1 MRKIVMLL
9 AFLFLSFIGL
19 EAQNDFRFGFQLS
32 PSFSWMST
40 DNNKINSNGTN
51 LGLKLGVLGEYY
63 FRENYAFM
71 GGLGFSFNHGGTLKH
86 DIGGNFWPDSN
97 LSNPDLNTGD
107 IPLSNGV
114 NLKYGIQ
121 YVEIP
126 FGLKM
131 RTQEFGYLRY
141 FAEIPVFTLGIRSQ
155 ARGDISA
162 NGDNNAEK
170 ENIKD
175 DVSLLNLSWGLGG
188 GVEFGVNE
196 STSIIAGLFFQNGFI
211 DVTNNDAT
219 QYFGSDEKP
228 REGSKGTIKAITLRI
243 GVMF

>member
-1 MRKIVMLL
+1 
-9 AFLFLSFIGL
+9 L
-19 EAQNDFRFGFQLS
+19 EAQNDFRFGFRLS

-51 LGLKLGVLGEYY
+51 LGLKLGVLGEFY
-63 FRENYAFM
+63 FRENYAFI

-86 DIGGNFWPDSN
+86 DIGGNFWPESN
-97 LSNPDLNTGD
+97 LSSPDLNTGD
-107 IPLSNGV
+107 NPLQDGV

-141 FAEIPVFTLGIRSQ
+141 FAEIPVFTLGVRSQ
-155 ARGDISA
+155 SRGDISA

-175 DVSLLNLSWGLGG
+175 DVALLNLSWGLGG

-196 STSIIAGLFFQNGFI
+196 STSIVAGLFFQNGFI

-228 REGSKGTIKAITLRI
+228 REDSKATIKAITLRI